1 MTDWAKSYPWTAKL
15 VVWWT
20 VLLVSAVTAKVFFD
34 PESVPGGTATALATV
49 YGLPAV
55 TFGLYKARLKI
66 EEVRRGNGSTD

>member
-1 MTDWAKSYPWTAKL
+1 MSDWARQYPWTAKL

-20 VLLVSAVTAKVFFD
+20 VMLVSAVTLKAFFD
-34 PESVPGGTATALATV
+34 PESIPAGTATALGTV

-66 EEVRRGNGSTD
+66 EEVRRGNGSAE